1 MCYNFGVM
9 ENSAFANLD
18 TALGIL
24 CNLIGVVG
32 GILGFK
38 SWLQTRKDKQPVVTL
53 ESHPFYKGFCTLGF
67 RVKNPLRV
75 PVMIDSVG
83 LYDAKASK
91 CDRIIVS
98 VRLGKLVYNGAPA
111 TLRTEP
117 LALKEK
123 IARAHE
129 LRPFCRTE
137 KGKITLG
144 PFVNLQELRTAL
156 EDSLTEKSPRE
167 IFAASGCRIF

>member
-1 MCYNFGVM
+1 MVDM
-9 ENSAFANLD
+9 KNSVLTNID
-18 TALGIL
+18 TVLGIL

-38 SWLQTRKDKQPVVTL
+38 SWLQARKDKQPVAIL
-53 ESHPFYKGFCTLGF
+53 ESHPFYKGFCILGF
-67 RVKNPLRV
+67 RVENPLRV

-91 CDRIIVS
+91 GDREVVS
-98 VRLGKLVYNGAPA
+98 VRLGELVYNGTP
-111 TLRTEP
+111 TTVRTEH

-123 IARAHE
+123 LARAHE
-129 LRPFCRTE
+129 LRTFCRTP

-144 PFVNLQELRTAL
+144 PFVDLQELRTAL
-156 EDSLTEKSPRE
+156 EDSQTEKTPRE

>member
-1 MCYNFGVM
+1 M
-9 ENSAFANLD
+9 ENSALANID
-18 TALGIL
+18 TVLGIV
-24 CNLIGVVG
+24 CNLIGLCG

-53 ESHPFYKGFCTLGF
+53 ESHPFYKGFGILGF

-91 CDRIIVS
+91 GDRIIVS
-98 VRLGKLVYNGAPA
+98 VRLGKLVYNGTPA
-111 TLRTEP
+111 TVRTEP
-117 LALKEK
+117 LALQEK
-123 IARAHE
+123 FARAHE

-144 PFVNLQELRTAL
+144 PFVDLQELRTAL
-156 EDSLTEKSPRE
+156 EDSQTEKTPRE
-167 IFAASGCRIF
+167 IFAASGYRIF

>member
-1 MCYNFGVM
+1 M
-9 ENSAFANLD
+9 ENSALENID
-18 TALGIL
+18 TALGII

-38 SWLQTRKDKQPVVTL
+38 SWLQARKDKQPVAIL
-53 ESHPFYKGFCTLGF
+53 ESHPFYKGFCILGF
-67 RVKNPLRV
+67 RVENPLRV

-91 CDRIIVS
+91 VDREVVS
-98 VRLGKLVYNGAPA
+98 VRLGELVYNGTP
-111 TLRTEP
+111 TTVRTEY

-129 LRPFCRTE
+129 LRTFCRTP

-144 PFVNLQELRTAL
+144 SFVDLQELRTAL
-156 EDSLTEKSPRE
+156 EDSQTEKTPRE
-167 IFAASGCRIF
+167 MFAGLCPH